1 MITKM
6 TTDNRSESKKDVTY
20 GTATVY
26 TESVRNASLE
36 SMAKLV
42 RIFEMLLRTKVY
54 LFRSQRW
61 SSRLF
66 SIRKIRSERNK
77 YAKNTDILQEY
88 HSQGS
93 AR

>member
-1 MITKM
+1 MVRTEIQIALRSVLGLGLGLGLNELTGVYNCDAKM

-42 RIFEMLLRTKVY
+42 RIVGMLLQTKVY
-54 LFRSQRW
+54 LFWSQR
-61 SSRLF
+61 
-66 SIRKIRSERNK
+66 
-77 YAKNTDILQEY
+77 
-88 HSQGS
+88 
-93 AR
+93 